1 MSKSLVH
8 FILLSVI
15 CIEMTLCFIGG
26 GPGKRSSDANRLYQQ
41 QEKQQPRQ
49 EQQQPLQQPEKVS
62 MFFFLKTL

>member
-1 MSKSLVH
+1 MSKFLVH

-41 QEKQQPRQ
+41 QQQPRQ
-49 EQQQPLQQPEKVS
+49 EQEQQLQQPEKVS
-62 MFFFLKTL
+62 IFFFLKTL

>member
-1 MSKSLVH
+1 MSKSLVY

-41 QEKQQPRQ
+41 PRQ
-49 EQQQPLQQPEKVS
+49 EQEQQLQQPEKVS
-62 MFFFLKTL
+62 IFFFLKTL

>member
-8 FILLSVI
+8 ILLLSVI
-15 CIEMTLCFIGG
+15 CVEMTLCFIGG

-41 QEKQQPRQ
+41 QRQ